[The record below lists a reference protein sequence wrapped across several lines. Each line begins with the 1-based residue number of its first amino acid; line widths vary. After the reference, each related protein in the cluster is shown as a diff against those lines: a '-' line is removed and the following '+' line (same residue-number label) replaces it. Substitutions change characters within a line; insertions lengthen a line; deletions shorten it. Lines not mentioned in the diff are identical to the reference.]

1 MIGLK
6 NNKETITKEGRNL
19 KRLVEKGNLC
29 IVNGESNQCE
39 GLWTREQGGQKTVID
54 YVTTTKRH
62 LNTIKTMK
70 IDKEKEFG
78 TYKVERQDIKQCRE
92 TYSDHNAVMLILHQQ
107 NGSKRQEK
115 IITKKGCQKYEKF
128 IKQ

>member
-1 MIGLK
+1 MTGLK

-92 TYSDHNAVMLILHQQ
+92 TYSDHNAVMLNKYFI
-107 NGSKRQEK
+107 SKMEAK
-115 IITKKGCQKYEKF
+115 DKKKSLQKKVVRSTRNS
-128 IKQ
+128 